1 MLDSVRRFVAKPW
14 VRWAAIAVLIAFLVG
29 VVATNGDYLRD
40 GLRHVADANPWYI
53 LGACAVAVITMFC
66 QAEVMVVL
74 LRATGVDVP
83 RVRANLLGWEANAW
97 SASLPGGPAV
107 SAAMIFREQLKW
119 GASSVVASWYLVVS
133 GVLAGAGMALLALP
147 AVFFYGA
154 KIQPATIAFSLLGL
168 VATLW
173 LVSWLAHNPHRVE
186 AAALAVVRWWNRVTK
201 ADPDRWVDSVHSL
214 TSQLSAVDVPLRRVG
229 LALGWSVANWIT
241 EMACL
246 WLCIR
251 AVGGEPAIAGVAL
264 AFLGAKLVGQV
275 QVTPGGLGPVDVALT
290 SMLVPLAELPMNEVL
305 AAVIIFRLISFVG
318 VTAVGWLLFLIGQVK
333 RVE

>member
-1 MLDSVRRFVAKPW
+1 MLASVRRFIAKPW
-14 VRWAAIAVLIAFLVG
+14 VRWVAIAVLLGFLLAL
-29 VVATNGDYLRD
+29 VASNGDYLRD
-40 GLRHVADANPWYI
+40 GLQHVADANPWFV
-53 LGACAVAVITMFC
+53 LAACGVAVLSMFC

-74 LRATGVDVP
+74 LRATGVQVP
-83 RVRANLLGWEANAW
+83 RGRANLLGWEANAW

-107 SAAMIFREQLKW
+107 SAAMIFREQTRW
-119 GASSVVASWYLVVS
+119 GASSVIASWYLVVS

-154 KIQPATIAFSLLGL
+154 KIQPSTIAFSLLGL

-173 LVSWLAHNPHRVE
+173 FVSWLAHNPQRVE
-186 AAALAVVRWWNRVTK
+186 TAALAVVRWINRVTK
-201 ADPDRWVDSVHSL
+201 ADPDRWVDAVRSL
-214 TSQLSAVDVPLRRVG
+214 TSQLSAVDVPLSRVG
-229 LALGWSVANWIT
+229 LALGWSIANWIT

-264 AFLGAKLVGQV
+264 AFLGAKLIGQV

-290 SMLVPLAELPMNEVL
+290 SMLVPLAELPMNQVL
-305 AAVIIFRLISFVG
+305 AAVIIFRLISFAG
-318 VTAVGWLLFLIGQVK
+318 VTAVGWILFLLGQVRK
-333 RVE
+333 TR